1 MAQFYIGVDKM
12 ARRCYGFDEIALVP
26 GKVTINPNEVDTSWE
41 INGKRYKVPIMA
53 AAMDGVV
60 DVKFA
65 IAMGKLGGVA
75 VLNLEGVQT
84 RYEEPGEVLDKIA
97 HASQEEATRLV
108 QDIYVEPIKEKLVA
122 KRVKEIKD
130 GGVPA
135 AVSAIPQRAEKFGA
149 IAQEAGAD
157 IFVVQSTVTT
167 VKHIAKE
174 YKALDFYKF
183 TRKMKIPVVI
193 GNCVTYEVALE
204 LMDAG
209 PSAIL
214 VGIGPGAACTTR
226 GVLGI
231 GVPQVTATIDCAAA
245 RDTYFKKNRKYVPII
260 TDGGM
265 STGGDI
271 CKAFACGADA
281 VMVGSAFA
289 RAKEAPGRGY
299 HWGMATPHSNLPR
312 GTRIKVGTTG
322 TLEEILYG
330 PATLDDGS
338 QNLMGALMTSMG
350 NVGAKNLKEM
360 HKVEIIIAPS
370 IQTEGKVF
378 QVAQRVGMGK

>member
-1 MAQFYIGVDKM
+1 MGEWIGKDRK
-12 ARRCYGFDEIALVP
+12 ARRCYGFDEVALVP
-26 GKVTINPNEVDTSWE
+26 GERTINPNEVDVSWQVA
-41 INGKRYKVPIMA
+41 GLKFKVPIIA

-65 IAMGKLGGVA
+65 IEFGKLGGFA

-84 RYEEPGEVLDKIA
+84 RYDNPNEVLDKIA
-97 HASQEEATRLV
+97 KAAPQKATELV
-108 QDIYVEPIKEKLVA
+108 QLLYTKPIKEKLISKRIEQIKKA
-122 KRVKEIKD
+122 K
-130 GGVPA
+130 VPA
-135 AVSAIPQRAEKFGA
+135 VVSAIPQRAQRFGA

-167 VKHIAKE
+167 VKHLSSE
-174 YKALDFYKF
+174 YKVLDFKKFCKTMKSPVIVGNTCSYKTALD
-183 TRKMKIPVVI
+183 
-193 GNCVTYEVALE
+193 
-204 LMDAG
+204 LMDTG
-209 PSAIL
+209 IVGLL

-231 GVPQVTATIDCAAA
+231 GVPQVTATCDCAAA
-245 RDTYFKKNRKYVPII
+245 RDFYYKKKGRYVSII

-265 STGGDI
+265 SSGGDI
-271 CKAFACGADA
+271 CKAFASGADA

-312 GTRIKVGTTG
+312 GTRIKVGTTS
-322 TLEEILYG
+322 TLKEILYG
-330 PATLDDGS
+330 PARLDDGS

-350 NVGAKNLKEM
+350 NLGARDINEM
-360 HKVEIIIAPS
+360 HLVEIIMAPS

-378 QVAQRVGMGK
+378 QVAQRIGMGK

>member
-1 MAQFYIGVDKM
+1 MAQFYIGVDRKV
-12 ARRCYGFDEIALVP
+12 RRCYGFNEIALVP
-26 GKVTINPNEVDTSWE
+26 GQITINPEEVDTTLVLG
-41 INGKRYKVPIMA
+41 GKKYRVPILA

-65 IAMGKLGGVA
+65 IAMGKFGGIA

-84 RYEEPGEVLDKIA
+84 RYENPAEVLERIA
-97 HASQEEATRLV
+97 NATPEEATNLV
-108 QDIYVEPIKEKLVA
+108 QGIYVEPIKEKLIS
-122 KRVKEIKD
+122 RRIEEIRNA
-130 GGVPA
+130 GVTPV
-135 AVSAIPQRAEKFGA
+135 VSAIPQRAERFAA
-149 IAQEAGAD
+149 IAEEAGAG

-167 VKHIAKE
+167 VKHLSKS
-174 YKALDFYKF
+174 YKALDFKKF
-183 TRKMKIPVVI
+183 CKSTKLPVII
-193 GNCVTYEVALE
+193 GNCVGYEVALE
-204 LMDAG
+204 LMG
-209 PSAIL
+209 TGISGLL

-245 RDTYFKKNRKYVPII
+245 RNAFYKKTKKYVPII

-265 STGGDI
+265 SSGGDI

-289 RAKEAPGRGY
+289 RSKEAPGKGF
-299 HWGMATPHSNLPR
+299 HWGMATPHANLPR
-312 GTRIKVGTTG
+312 GTRVRVGVMG
-322 TLEEILYG
+322 SLEEILYG
-330 PATLDDGS
+330 PAKVDDGS
-338 QNLMGALMTSMG
+338 QNLMGALQTSMG
-350 NVGAKNLKEM
+350 NVGAMNIKEM
-360 HKVEIIIAPS
+360 QKTEIIIAPS

>member
-1 MAQFYIGVDKM
+1 MAQFYIGVDRK

-26 GKVTINPNEVDTSWE
+26 GRVTINPEEVDTSWE
-41 INGKRYKVPIMA
+41 VGGRKFNCPILA

-65 IAMGKLGGVA
+65 IAMGKMGGIA

-84 RYEEPGEVLDKIA
+84 RYENPEEVLDKIA
-97 HASQEEATRLV
+97 KAAPEEATKLV
-108 QDIYVEPIKEKLVA
+108 QGIYEEPIKEKLVS
-122 KRVKEIKD
+122 KRIAEIKSAK
-130 GGVPA
+130 VTA
-135 AVSAIPQRAEKFGA
+135 VVSAIPQRAIAFGK
-149 IAQEAGAD
+149 IAEEAGAD
-157 IFVVQSTVTT
+157 IFIVQSTVTT
-167 VKHIAKE
+167 VKHVAKK

-183 TRKMKIPVVI
+183 CKAMKIPVVI

-204 LMDAG
+204 LMDTG
-209 PSAIL
+209 ISGLL

-231 GVPQVTATIDCAAA
+231 GVPQVTATTDCAAA
-245 RDTYFKKNRKYVPII
+245 RDTYFKKKKKYVPII

-289 RAKEAPGRGY
+289 RSKEAPGRGY
-299 HWGMATPHSNLPR
+299 HWGMATPHANLPR
-312 GTRIKVGTTG
+312 GTRIRVGVTG

-330 PATLDDGS
+330 PARVDDGS
-338 QNLMGALMTSMG
+338 QNLMGALQTSMG
-350 NVGAKNLKEM
+350 NVGAKSIKEM
-360 HKVEIIIAPS
+360 HKTEIIIAPS

>member
-1 MAQFYIGVDKM
+1 MAQFYIGVERK

-26 GKVTINPNEVDTSWE
+26 GRITINPEDVDTSWQ
-41 INGKRYKVPIMA
+41 IGGKKYRVPILA

-60 DVKFA
+60 DVEFA
-65 IAMGKLGGVA
+65 AAMGKFGGIA

-84 RYEEPGEVLDKIA
+84 RYDNPEEVLDKIA
-97 HASQEEATRLV
+97 SASPEEATKLV
-108 QDIYVEPIKEKLVA
+108 QGIYLEPIKEKLVA
-122 KRVKEIKD
+122 KRIAEIKKL
-130 GGVPA
+130 GASAV
-135 AVSAIPQRAEKFGA
+135 VSAIPQRAEKFGK
-149 IAQEAGAD
+149 IAEEAGVDAF
-157 IFVVQSTVTT
+157 IVQSTVTT
-167 VKHIAKE
+167 VKHLSKS
-174 YKALDFYKF
+174 YKALDFKKF
-183 TRKMKIPVVI
+183 CKAMKVPVVI
-193 GNCVTYEVALE
+193 GNCVTYEVAYE
-204 LMDAG
+204 LMDTGASG
-209 PSAIL
+209 LL

-245 RDTYFKKNRKYVPII
+245 RDAYFKKKKRYVPII

-289 RAKEAPGRGY
+289 RSKEAPGRGY
-299 HWGMATPHSNLPR
+299 HWGMATPHANLPR
-312 GTRIKVGTTG
+312 GTRIRVGVTG
-322 TLEEILYG
+322 SLEEILYG
-330 PATLDDGS
+330 PAKVDDGS
-338 QNLMGALMTSMG
+338 QNLMGALQTSMG
-350 NVGAKNLKEM
+350 NVGAASIKEM
-360 HKVEIIIAPS
+360 HKTEIIIAPS

>member
-1 MAQFYIGVDKM
+1 MAQFYIGVERK

-26 GKVTINPNEVDTSWE
+26 GRVTINPEEVDTSVK
-41 INGKRYKVPIMA
+41 IGSKIYRVPILA

-65 IAMGKLGGVA
+65 VAMGKLGGIA

-84 RYEEPGEVLDKIA
+84 RYENPDEVLDKIA
-97 HASQEEATRLV
+97 NATAEEATKLV
-108 QDIYVEPIKEKLVA
+108 QGVYLEPVKEGLVA
-122 KRVKEIKD
+122 KRIQEIKKA
-130 GGVPA
+130 GVPVV
-135 AVSAIPQRAEKFGA
+135 VSAIPQRAERFGK
-149 IAQEAGAD
+149 IAEDSGAD
-157 IFVVQSTVTT
+157 VFIVQSTVTT
-167 VKHIAKE
+167 VKHVSKA
-174 YKALDFYKF
+174 YKILDFNKF
-183 TRKMKIPVVI
+183 CKSMKVPVII
-193 GNCVTYEVALE
+193 GNCVTYEVAYE
-204 LMDAG
+204 LMETGCAG
-209 PSAIL
+209 LL

-231 GVPQVTATIDCAAA
+231 GVPQVTATTDCAAA
-245 RDTYFKKNRKYVPII
+245 RDAFYKKKKKYIPII

-289 RAKEAPGRGY
+289 RSKEAPGRGY
-299 HWGMATPHSNLPR
+299 HWGMATPHANLPR
-312 GTRIKVGTTG
+312 GTRIRVGVTG

-330 PATLDDGS
+330 PAKVDDGS
-338 QNLMGALMTSMG
+338 QNLMGALQTSMG
-350 NVGAKNLKEM
+350 SVGAKDIKEM
-360 HKVEIIIAPS
+360 HKTEIIIAPS

-378 QVAQRVGMGK
+378 QAAQRVGMGK